1 MIKSTVQIVT
11 IADLTCTHISPPFFR
26 AVFKHIRNFH
36 HHFQGPQYVHTEMGE
51 ALLGKN
57 RDSILKVE
65 NEGLKYWIKNF
76 FDIAQESG
84 SIHDQEICF
93 D

>member
-1 MIKSTVQIVT
+1 MFILNLIKE
-11 IADLTCTHISPPFFR
+11 
-26 AVFKHIRNFH
+26 
-36 HHFQGPQYVHTEMGE
+36 YEMGE
-51 ALLGKN
+51 ALRGKN
-57 RDSILKVE
+57 SYSILKVE
-65 NEGLKYWIKNF
+65 NEGLGYWIENF

>member
-1 MIKSTVQIVT
+1 MFILNLIK
-11 IADLTCTHISPPFFR
+11 D
-26 AVFKHIRNFH
+26 
-36 HHFQGPQYVHTEMGE
+36 YEMGE

-65 NEGLKYWIKNF
+65 NEGLGYWIKNF